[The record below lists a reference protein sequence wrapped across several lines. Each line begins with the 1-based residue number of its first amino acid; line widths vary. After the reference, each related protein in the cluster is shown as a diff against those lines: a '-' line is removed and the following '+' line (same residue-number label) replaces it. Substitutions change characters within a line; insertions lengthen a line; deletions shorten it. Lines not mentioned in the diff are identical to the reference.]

1 MFITFEGIEGSGKTS
16 QIQSVRAHLSQ
27 HGYEVIA
34 TREPG
39 SSNIGTQ
46 IRSILLDSK
55 NKGLDPLAELLLY
68 MADRA
73 QHLNDTIK
81 PALSAGKVIL
91 CDRYVDATL
100 AYQGYARGLDI
111 SLISK
116 LHQLAFS
123 DVKPDLTLLL
133 DLPPEVGL
141 ARAWKQ
147 IENGQRTGRETR
159 FEEEALAFHAKV
171 RSGYLT
177 LAAKEAR
184 RFTVIDATASIEKVQ
199 QEIVATIENVINR
212 DNL

>member
-16 QIQSVRAHLSQ
+16 QIQGIHAHLSER
-27 HGYEVIA
+27 GFDVVT

-39 SSNIGTQ
+39 SSDIGAQ
-46 IRSILLDSK
+46 IRAILLDSR

-73 QHLNDTIK
+73 QHLDETIK

-91 CDRYVDATL
+91 CDRYYDATL

-111 SLISK
+111 NLITN

-123 DVKPDLTLLL
+123 DVRPDLTLLL
-133 DLPPEVGL
+133 DLPAEVGL
-141 ARAWKQ
+141 ARAWQQ
-147 IENGQRTGRETR
+147 IENGQRTGKETR
-159 FEEEALAFHAKV
+159 FEEEALAFHTKV
-171 RSGYLT
+171 RSGYLA
-177 LAAKEAR
+177 LAAEEPQ
-184 RFTVIDATASIEKVQ
+184 RFRIIDAAASKNQVA
-199 QEIVATIENVINR
+199 QEIIAIIENVIDR